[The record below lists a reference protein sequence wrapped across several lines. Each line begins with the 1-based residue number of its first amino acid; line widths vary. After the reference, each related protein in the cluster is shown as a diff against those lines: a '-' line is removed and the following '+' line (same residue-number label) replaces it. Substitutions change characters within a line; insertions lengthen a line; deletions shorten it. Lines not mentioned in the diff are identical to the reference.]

1 MARHLEQGA
10 LRGKHLD
17 DLFVEAWLLCLTRA
31 TCFCLLD
38 PLFGGAGL
46 FRISHGPGV
55 TVGGVI
61 GRNLQPLGG
70 GSALQHGSFGD
81 LLISFLR
88 LPILRLGR
96 ETDVSIT
103 PTFCGGHETFI
114 LLLRKVPNYDI
125 QIGVRH
131 RLFPQMPSEHSI

>member
-1 MARHLEQGA
+1 MVVM
-10 LRGKHLD
+10 
-17 DLFVEAWLLCLTRA
+17 FLTRL

-38 PLFGGAGL
+38 HLFGGEGL
-46 FRISHGPGV
+46 CRNSHRPGV
-55 TVGGVI
+55 AVGGVI

-70 GSALQHGSFGD
+70 RSALQHGRFGD
-81 LLISFLR
+81 LLIFLLC
-88 LPILRLGR
+88 LPILRLGS

-131 RLFPQMPSEHSI
+131 RLFPQLPSEHSI